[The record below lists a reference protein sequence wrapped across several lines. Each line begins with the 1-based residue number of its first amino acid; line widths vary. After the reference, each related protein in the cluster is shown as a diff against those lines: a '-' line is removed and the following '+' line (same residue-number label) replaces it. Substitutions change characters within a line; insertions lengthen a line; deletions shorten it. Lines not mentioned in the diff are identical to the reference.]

1 MRLALSERELFAVNA
16 EQVRVF
22 RFDGSQQRS
31 WNLNLKFVSSIAV
44 HENELFVLGSSE
56 FGLTVVRVYHTSG
69 SFTRH
74 FTLPRF
80 HPTTMAV
87 SASHIVLADSDARRI
102 LVLGHD
108 GVKIGSFVDDGTA
121 DIALWDELIFTRQRF
136 WNEVRVYSMQGT
148 LLRKWDFMNGI
159 GATVAMVIRDLGDV
173 LFGKRIDSQYYILR
187 YSPHGDF
194 QGLWPAEITLMNG
207 MAVHKNGR
215 MFSIDNDFC
224 LQSCEL

>member
-108 GVKIGSFVDDGTA
+108 GVKIGLVLVPLLPWSSEIWAMFYLGR
-121 DIALWDELIFTRQRF
+121 ELIRSITFC
-136 WNEVRVYSMQGT
+136 
-148 LLRKWDFMNGI
+148 
-159 GATVAMVIRDLGDV
+159 VIR
-173 LFGKRIDSQYYILR
+173 
-187 YSPHGDF
+187 H
-194 QGLWPAEITLMNG
+194 
-207 MAVHKNGR
+207 MAIFKACGQQKSR
-215 MFSIDNDFC
+215 
-224 LQSCEL
+224 